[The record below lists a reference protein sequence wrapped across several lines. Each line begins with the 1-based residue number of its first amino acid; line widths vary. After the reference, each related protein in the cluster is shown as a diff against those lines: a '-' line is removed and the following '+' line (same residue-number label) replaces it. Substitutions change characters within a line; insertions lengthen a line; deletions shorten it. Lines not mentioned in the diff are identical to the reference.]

1 MTGVRIRSAV
11 MGDAPEVCAVVR
23 RSITECCTE
32 DHHNDPQL
40 LGAWLSNK
48 TVAAAEAWIQSAQA
62 RCLVAEQEGAGL
74 VGFAMLRGDQ
84 LLLCYLLPE
93 VRFRGAGRA
102 LLQALEADAVACGV
116 SVLRL
121 DSTRAAEDF
130 YRRNGYEAIAPRM
143 ESQGLGGLRMAKT
156 LPPYVKNA
164 T

>member
-1 MTGVRIRSAV
+1 MTGIRIRSAV
-11 MGDAPEVCAVVR
+11 TGDAPAVCAVVR

-48 TVAAAEAWIQSAQA
+48 TVAAAEAWIQSTQT

-74 VGFAMLRGDQ
+74 VGFGMVRGDQ

-93 VRFRGAGRA
+93 VRFQGTGRA
-102 LLQALEADAVACGV
+102 LLQALEADAASCGV
-116 SVLRL
+116 CVLRL
-121 DSTRAAEDF
+121 DSTRTAEGF
-130 YRRNGYEAIAPRM
+130 YRRNGFEAMGQRPP
-143 ESQGLGGLRMAKT
+143 SPGLGVLPMAKAIGHSVT
-156 LPPYVKNA
+156 RS